1 MNDREEIES
10 SIKEFIEAYN
20 SQDLAKVLAY
30 YSDDLVKIRNG
41 GASETKAETAERI
54 AAVFEQFHSQVEV
67 TNDEVCTDGNLAFT
81 RGSFTVTLRPKI
93 GGESQVVRRRYLEIW
108 CKQRGRWL
116 VARTM
121 DNVDN

>member
-1 MNDREEIES
+1 MNDREAIAS

-41 GASETKAETAERI
+41 GGSETKAETAKRV

-67 TNDEVCTDGNLAFT
+67 SNDEVYADGNLAFT
-81 RGSFTVTLRPKI
+81 RGTFTVTLTPKA
-93 GGESQVVRRRYLEIW
+93 GGESQVLRRRYFEIW
-108 CKQRGRWL
+108 RKQDGRWL
-116 VARTM
+116 VARAM